1 MNQSIPKEMEIR
13 LGKQQMMPFP
23 GKGLRHRDVA
33 PAPSSCHLS
42 QGPAEHTGSRPGCCR
57 AEKLSGHF
65 NKNSGDTG
73 REKRGRKHKNN
84 PVNGSLQCWFLQVA
98 REVLNT
104 GVHANTAAGSLDLY
118 LLGQQMF
125 SPTHASLPRACRSTT
140 FLRETPVLPAPPP
153 PQRRPF
159 HFRSPPF
166 SPLRGLRRALH
177 SRRGPPSEGRPGP
190 AQPEDAA
197 PARPGSAKGRARP
210 GLAAPAL
217 CGAERPWRGW
227 RCCTARLEPASPARR
242 MHWFAGSTG
251 S

>member
-1 MNQSIPKEMEIR
+1 
-13 LGKQQMMPFP
+13 MMPFP

-159 HFRSPPF
+159 HFRSPPLLPPEA
-166 SPLRGLRRALH
+166 SAGRCTAEGGPLVKG
-177 SRRGPPSEGRPGP
+177 GP
-190 AQPEDAA
+190 ARLSP
-197 PARPGSAKGRARP
+197 RTRLRP
-210 GLAAPAL
+210 GLA
-217 CGAERPWRGW
+217 RRRGGPGQ
-227 RCCTARLEPASPARR
+227 A
-242 MHWFAGSTG
+242 
-251 S
+251 

>member
-140 FLRETPVLPAPPP
+140 FLRETPVLPAPPHP
-153 PQRRPF
+153 SGG
-159 HFRSPPF
+159 HFTSGPPPF
-166 SPLRGLRRALH
+166 SPPEASAGRCTAEG
-177 SRRGPPSEGRPGP
+177 GPLVKGGP
-190 AQPEDAA
+190 ARLSP
-197 PARPGSAKGRARP
+197 RTRLRP
-210 GLAAPAL
+210 GLA
-217 CGAERPWRGW
+217 RRRGGPGQ
-227 RCCTARLEPASPARR
+227 A
-242 MHWFAGSTG
+242 
-251 S
+251 